1 MDRGAWR
8 ATVYGVTNSQTW
20 LSDWATEHTPTL
32 STYTDK
38 HTGKKRQPLVMKD
51 GPGTGHTEHK
61 YSDSSSNI
69 YLSVPSPPP
78 FFFRFKFTGA
88 AHRNNYSV
96 VQAPENFPWHNQLIH
111 LNMTVDSLE
120 EEMATH
126 SSIVAWRIPWTE
138 EPGGLQSVGLQTA
151 GHDWETEHKRH
162 AWWLE

>member
-1 MDRGAWR
+1 MG
-8 ATVYGVTNSQTW
+8 SQIVRH
-20 LSDWATEHTPTL
+20 DWATEQL
-32 STYTDK
+32 STHPHCLPTQ
-38 HTGKKRQPLVMKD
+38 TNIQAKR
-51 GPGTGHTEHK
+51 
-61 YSDSSSNI
+61 DSLWLWRTAQVLATPNTNTQI
-69 YLSVPSPPP
+69 PQVTFTYLCHPPP

>member
-8 ATVYGVTNSQTW
+8 ATVYGVTNSRTR

-38 HTGKKRQPLVMKD
+38 CTGKKRQPLVLKD
-51 GPGTGHTEHK
+51 GPGTGHTKHK

-69 YLSVPSPPP
+69 YLSVSSRHL
-78 FFFRFKFTGA
+78 FFRFKFIGA
-88 AHRNNYSV
+88 AHRNNYPV

-111 LNMTVDSLE
+111 LNMMVDSLE
-120 EEMATH
+120 EEMANH
-126 SSIVAWRIPWTE
+126 SSTGAWRIPWSE
-138 EPGGLQSVGLQTA
+138 EPRGLQSVGLQTA
-151 GHDWETEHKRH
+151 GCDWATEHKQH